1 MIIAIDGPSASGKS
15 TTAKGVSDQLNILH
29 LDTGAM
35 YRAITWA
42 CIDED
47 IDLTENSRFSMFIEN
62 LEIGFN
68 PNNCVTL
75 NGMALS
81 DEIRKNKIS
90 SKVSEVSAI
99 ALVREKMVV
108 QQRKIAK
115 KSDCV
120 IEGRDIGTVVFPDA
134 DYKFFLDA
142 KPEIRSKRRMKDLKK
157 IGEETTFEVLVQE
170 IKMRDYVDSSRKNS
184 PLSKAKDA
192 FLIETDKITL
202 NEQIEKIIS
211 LIKNK

>member
-68 PNNCVTL
+68 LNNCVTL

-142 KPEIRSKRRMKDLKK
+142 KPEIRAMRRMKDLKK

>member
-1 MIIAIDGPSASGKS
+1 
-15 TTAKGVSDQLNILH
+15 
-29 LDTGAM
+29 
-35 YRAITWA
+35 
-42 CIDED
+42 
-47 IDLTENSRFSMFIEN
+47 
-62 LEIGFN
+62 
-68 PNNCVTL
+68 
-75 NGMALS
+75 
-81 DEIRKNKIS
+81 
-90 SKVSEVSAI
+90 
-99 ALVREKMVV
+99 MVV

-142 KPEIRSKRRMKDLKK
+142 KPEIRAMRRMKDLKK

>member
-15 TTAKGVSDQLNILH
+15 TTAKAVSDQLDILH

-47 IDLTENSRFSMFIEN
+47 VDLTENSGFSMFIEN

-75 NGMALS
+75 NGMVLS

-142 KPEIRSKRRMKDLKK
+142 KPEIRAMRRMKDLKK

-170 IKMRDYVDSSRKNS
+170 IKMRDYIDSSRKNS